1 VPRWADVTVA
11 APDLAERC
19 VRRLLDPGLVLLG
32 TLRANGSPR
41 ISPVEPLV
49 VDGELELGMMPGSLK
64 ARDLLRDPRCVVH
77 SIVVSKDGDEGD
89 AKVYGCARDVRDA
102 DARERYGVA
111 LEAAIGWRPEGDFHL
126 FAVDVDRSAG
136 CGSRR
141 GRRTSRAGAP
151 RGASGAGSAAERRSP
166 RLCLTIRR
174 MGSRRWGASV
184 VVGSGA

>member
-1 VPRWADVTVA
+1 MPRWADVTVA

-126 FAVDVDRSAG
+126 FAVDVDQLGWMRIEEGKTHLASWSPEGGVRSWI
-136 CGSRR
+136 R
-141 GRRTSRAGAP
+141 
-151 RGASGAGSAAERRSP
+151 SGTA
-166 RLCLTIRR
+166 
-174 MGSRRWGASV
+174 
-184 VVGSGA
+184 